1 MVCNVMMKIY
11 INNDDIEHEIS
22 KIYENIA
29 KVAQVRSME
38 KLVEVGEKKNSYF

>member
-22 KIYENIA
+22 KIYENKA
-29 KVAQVRSME
+29 KWRKSGLW
-38 KLVEVGEKKNSYF
+38 KSWWR